1 MKTTYNQSLIGHDFV
16 LFLLLLFYY
25 FFFNTKVTVSMK
37 ELLLSFAF

>member
-16 LFLLLLFYY
+16 LFLLLLFY
-25 FFFNTKVTVSMK
+25 FFFYTKVTVSMK